1 MKFQED
7 MAVCKEL
14 LSLGLVLCFGD
25 DTHFPGAP
33 KRCYCSVQKAKCA
46 MGHGYVTIH

>member
-14 LSLGLVLCFGD
+14 LSLELVLCFGD
-25 DTHFPGAP
+25 DTHFPGNE
-33 KRCYCSVQKAKCA
+33 
-46 MGHGYVTIH
+46 